1 MSRRSL
7 IDALLAPRIAALLD
21 TLPAAVGGDVEGVHR
36 ARVASRRL
44 REVLPPL
51 AGVLPAN
58 AVHEARVD
66 VRRVTRA
73 LGPVRELDVALA
85 LFDDL
90 AGAHPLGA
98 PAASAVRRR
107 LGRARDAARRHARAS
122 LSASRQRQLAA
133 DLEALTTVA
142 PADAAARI
150 GTAVDARVLRRVA
163 AVRSALHA
171 SGAMYVPE
179 RLHQVRIAVKR
190 LRYALEV
197 AVAARRTR
205 ATARLTSLKD
215 LQDLLGRAHD
225 LHVLGERIR
234 EVQTG
239 VVRVSRATAADL
251 EGLVTRIDIAC
262 RAEHAAFMTRRAG
275 LRALCDALDPPAAA
289 TASRRSSVA

>member
-51 AGVLPAN
+51 AGVLPAD
-58 AVHEARVD
+58 AVREARVD

-90 AGAHPLGA
+90 AAAHPLGA

-107 LGRARDAARRHARAS
+107 LGRARDTARRHARAA
-122 LSASRQRQLAA
+122 LSASRQTELAA
-133 DLEALTTVA
+133 ALAALSTSA
-142 PADAAARI
+142 PADTSRI
-150 GTAVDARVLRRVA
+150 GPAVDARVLRRVG
-163 AVRSALHA
+163 AVRSALQA

-179 RLHQVRIAVKR
+179 RLHQVRITVKR

-197 AVAARRTR
+197 AVAAKRTR
-205 ATARLTSLKD
+205 ATARLTALKD
-215 LQDLLGRAHD
+215 FQDLLGRAHD

-251 EGLVTRIDIAC
+251 EGLLTRIDVAC

-275 LRALCDALDPPAAA
+275 LRALCDALDPPVAAP
-289 TASRRSSVA
+289 ASRRPSVA